1 MNVLLAKN
9 FNVENINYSELKVMK
24 SGAKSV
30 YIVYKGNKVNLQT
43 PILNIPYGVNDNMQF
58 IKKDENR
65 KDEERKY
72 DVTVSFKGMDENPKI
87 KQFHDK
93 MKELENKIIDDA
105 FANRLVWFKNNYSG
119 NKDVVSNMFTPIVK
133 HDKDKVTGEY
143 ANKYPPTFKAKI
155 PFNSL
160 ENKFEF
166 DCYDMDNNETNFHDI
181 LANLKGGKA
190 QFIIQ
195 LSGIW
200 FSAGM
205 FGCSWKI
212 VSAKFQQINT
222 SKITF
227 VADSDD
233 EMNNG
238 EEDEDDDDISV
249 DNDVIAKISQKP
261 VDKKQIVS
269 SSAPVPVASPAT
281 LKKKA
286 SAPVPAPAPVPVPV
300 PQEDEDEED
309 DEEDEEDDDVVV
321 GTGATELGD
330 VAEEDEDEEDDDEE
344 EEDVPP
350 PPPPVKVVVEPV
362 KTDTKVKKA
371 VANKKK

>member
-9 FNVENINYSELKVMK
+9 FDVEKLKYSELKVMK
-24 SGAKSV
+24 SGAKSI
-30 YIVYKGNKVNLQT
+30 YINYNGAKVNLQT

-58 IKKDENR
+58 IKKDEAR

-72 DVTVSFKGMDENPKI
+72 DITVSFKGMDENPKI

-93 MKELENKIIDDA
+93 MKELEQKIIDDA
-105 FANRLVWFKNNYSG
+105 FTNRLVWFKNNYSG

-155 PFNSL
+155 PYNSI

-166 DCYDMDNNETNFHDI
+166 DCYDMDNNEIIFNDI
-181 LANLKGGKA
+181 ITNLKGGKA

-212 VSAKFQQINT
+212 VSSKFQQINT

-233 EMNNG
+233 ELANTN
-238 EEDEDDDDISV
+238 DEDDEDDISV
-249 DNDVIAKISQKP
+249 DNDVIAKITQKQSVPNKKTLVEKQP
-261 VDKKQIVS
+261 VVT
-269 SSAPVPVASPAT
+269 PVLPSEE
-281 LKKKA
+281 
-286 SAPVPAPAPVPVPV
+286 
-300 PQEDEDEED
+300 EDDD
-309 DEEDEEDDDVVV
+309 DEEDEDNN
-321 GTGATELGD
+321 ELEN
-330 VAEEDEDEEDDDEE
+330 VEEEDEDEEDEE
-344 EEDVPP
+344 QEVV
-350 PPPPVKVVVEPV
+350 PVKVVEEPV
-362 KTDTKVKKA
+362 KPVETKAKKV
-371 VANKKK
+371 VAKKNK

>member
-9 FNVENINYSELKVMK
+9 FNVDNLKYSELKVMK
-24 SGAKSV
+24 SGAKSI
-30 YIVYKGNKVNLQT
+30 YLNYKGAKVNLQT
-43 PILNIPYGVNDNMQF
+43 PILNIPYGVNDNTQF
-58 IKKDENR
+58 INKDEAR

-72 DVTVSFKGMDENPKI
+72 DITVSFKGMDENPKI

-93 MKELENKIIDDA
+93 MKELEQKIIEDA
-105 FANRLVWFKNNYSG
+105 FTNRLVWFKNNYGG

-133 HDKDKVTGEY
+133 HDKDKITGEY

-160 ENKFEF
+160 ENKFDF
-166 DCYDMDNNETNFHDI
+166 DCYDMDNNEINFHDV
-181 LANLKGGKA
+181 LGNLKGGKA

-212 VSAKFQQINT
+212 ASAKFQQINT

-233 EMNNG
+233 DLANVNDEDDDEDDISVDSEVIAKITQKQAVATVAVPDKKTLVEKPAAVKPVAKVVPTEEED
-238 EEDEDDDDISV
+238 EEDEDDDED
-249 DNDVIAKISQKP
+249 
-261 VDKKQIVS
+261 
-269 SSAPVPVASPAT
+269 
-281 LKKKA
+281 
-286 SAPVPAPAPVPVPV
+286 
-300 PQEDEDEED
+300 DEDNNELENVDEEGEDD
-309 DEEDEEDDDVVV
+309 DEEDEE
-321 GTGATELGD
+321 
-330 VAEEDEDEEDDDEE
+330 EEVE
-344 EEDVPP
+344 
-350 PPPPVKVVVEPV
+350 PVKVVVPEPV
-362 KTDTKVKKA
+362 KPAPEVKAKKA
-371 VANKKK
+371 VVKKK

>member
-9 FNVENINYSELKVMK
+9 FDVEKLKYSELKVMK
-24 SGAKSV
+24 SGAKSI
-30 YIVYKGNKVNLQT
+30 YINYNGAKVNLQT

-58 IKKDENR
+58 IKKDEAR

-72 DVTVSFKGMDENPKI
+72 DITVSFKGMDENPKI

-93 MKELENKIIDDA
+93 MKELEQKIIDDA
-105 FANRLVWFKNNYSG
+105 FTNRLVWFKNNYSG

-155 PFNSL
+155 PYNSI

-166 DCYDMDNNETNFHDI
+166 DCYDMDNNEINFNDI
-181 LANLKGGKA
+181 ITNLKGGKA

-212 VSAKFQQINT
+212 VSSKFQQINT

-233 EMNNG
+233 ELANAN
-238 EEDEDDDDISV
+238 DEDDEDDISV
-249 DNDVIAKISQKP
+249 DNDVIAKITQKQSVPNKKTLVEKQP
-261 VDKKQIVS
+261 VVT
-269 SSAPVPVASPAT
+269 PVLPSEEE
-281 LKKKA
+281 
-286 SAPVPAPAPVPVPV
+286 
-300 PQEDEDEED
+300 EDDDD
-309 DEEDEEDDDVVV
+309 DEEDNN
-321 GTGATELGD
+321 ELEN
-330 VAEEDEDEEDDDEE
+330 VEEEDEDEEEE
-344 EEDVPP
+344 EQEVV
-350 PPPPVKVVVEPV
+350 PVKVVEEPV
-362 KTDTKVKKA
+362 KPVETKAKKV
-371 VANKKK
+371 VAKKTK

>member
-9 FNVENINYSELKVMK
+9 FDTAKLKYSELKVMK

-30 YIVYKGNKVNLQT
+30 YINYNGNKVNLQT
-43 PILNIPYGVNDNMQF
+43 PVLTIPYGVNDNMQF
-58 IKKDENR
+58 IKKDDNR

-105 FANRLVWFKNNYSG
+105 FANRLVWFKNNYGG
-119 NKDVVSNMFTPIVK
+119 NKDVVANMFTPIVK
-133 HDKDKVTGEY
+133 HDKDKLTGEY

-155 PFNSL
+155 PFNSF

-166 DCYDMDNNETNFHDI
+166 DCYDMENNETNFNDI

-233 EMNNG
+233 DNAND
-238 EEDEDDDDISV
+238 DEDDEDDISV
-249 DNDVIAKISQKP
+249 DTDVIAKISQKP
-261 VDKKQIVS
+261 VAAPAAADKKTVVEKVVTP
-269 SSAPVPVASPAT
+269 AVAAKTVHKPI
-281 LKKKA
+281 
-286 SAPVPAPAPVPVPV
+286 
-300 PQEDEDEED
+300 PQEEEDDEEEDEEDDVEADDAGLANVEEEED
-309 DEEDEEDDDVVV
+309 DEEDEPE
-321 GTGATELGD
+321 
-330 VAEEDEDEEDDDEE
+330 
-344 EEDVPP
+344 
-350 PPPPVKVVVEPV
+350 PPPVKVEEPV
-362 KTDTKVKKA
+362 KSEAKAKKA
-371 VANKKK
+371 VVKKK

>member
-9 FNVENINYSELKVMK
+9 FDTDKLKYSELRVMK

-30 YIVYKGNKVNLQT
+30 YINYGGNKVNLQT
-43 PILNIPYGVNDNMQF
+43 PVLTIPYGVNDNMQF
-58 IKKDENR
+58 IKKDDNR

-105 FANRLVWFKNNYSG
+105 FANRLVWFKNNYGG
-119 NKDVVSNMFTPIVK
+119 NKDVVANMFTPIVK
-133 HDKDKVTGEY
+133 HDKDKLTGEY

-155 PFNSL
+155 PYNSH

-166 DCYDMDNNETNFHDI
+166 DCYDMDGNDTNFHDI

-190 QFIIQ
+190 MFIIQ

-212 VSAKFQQINT
+212 VSARFQQLNT

-233 EMNNG
+233 DNANDD
-238 EEDEDDDDISV
+238 EDEDDISV
-249 DNDVIAKISQKP
+249 DTDVIAKISQKP
-261 VDKKQIVS
+261 VAAAAAAADKKTLVEK
-269 SSAPVPVASPAT
+269 VAATPAT
-281 LKKKA
+281 
-286 SAPVPAPAPVPVPV
+286 PAKTVHKPI
-300 PQEDEDEED
+300 PQEEED
-309 DEEDEEDDDVVV
+309 DEEEEEDDVEADNTVLANV
-321 GTGATELGD
+321 
-330 VAEEDEDEEDDDEE
+330 EEEDEEDE
-344 EEDVPP
+344 EEDEPE
-350 PPPPVKVVVEPV
+350 PPPVKVEEPAKPEKAKKVV
-362 KTDTKVKKA
+362 VKK
-371 VANKKK
+371 K

>member
-9 FNVENINYSELKVMK
+9 FDVEKLKYSELKVMK
-24 SGAKSV
+24 SGAKSI
-30 YIVYKGNKVNLQT
+30 YINYNGAKVNLQT

-58 IKKDENR
+58 IKKDEAR

-72 DVTVSFKGMDENPKI
+72 DITVSFKGMDENPKI

-93 MKELENKIIDDA
+93 MKELEQKIIDDA
-105 FANRLVWFKNNYSG
+105 FTNRLVWFKNNYSG

-155 PFNSL
+155 PYNSI

-166 DCYDMDNNETNFHDI
+166 DCYDMDNNEINFNDI
-181 LANLKGGKA
+181 ITNLKGGKA

-212 VSAKFQQINT
+212 VSSKFQQINT

-233 EMNNG
+233 ELANAN
-238 EEDEDDDDISV
+238 DEDDEDDISV
-249 DNDVIAKISQKP
+249 DNDVIAKITQKQSVPNKKTLVEKQP
-261 VDKKQIVS
+261 VVT
-269 SSAPVPVASPAT
+269 PVLPSEE
-281 LKKKA
+281 
-286 SAPVPAPAPVPVPV
+286 
-300 PQEDEDEED
+300 EDDD
-309 DEEDEEDDDVVV
+309 DEEDNN
-321 GTGATELGD
+321 ELEN
-330 VAEEDEDEEDDDEE
+330 VEEEDEDEEEE
-344 EEDVPP
+344 EQEVV
-350 PPPPVKVVVEPV
+350 PVKVVEEPV
-362 KTDTKVKKA
+362 KPVETKAKKV
-371 VANKKK
+371 VAKKTK

>member
-9 FNVENINYSELKVMK
+9 FNVEKLKYSELKIMK

-30 YIVYKGNKVNLQT
+30 YINYNGNKVNLQT
-43 PILNIPYGVNDNMQF
+43 PVLNIPYGVNDNMQF

-105 FANRLVWFKNNYSG
+105 FTNRLVWFKNNYSG

-133 HDKDKVTGEY
+133 HDKDKLTGEY

-155 PFNSL
+155 PYNSF

-166 DCYDMDNNETNFHDI
+166 DCYDMENNETNFNDI
-181 LANLKGGKA
+181 LLNLKGGKA

-222 SKITF
+222 SKLTF
-227 VADSDD
+227 VQDSDD
-233 EMNNG
+233 DNG
-238 EEDEDDDDISV
+238 EGGDDDDDDISV
-249 DNDVIAKISQKP
+249 DNDVIAKISQPQKKTLVEKP
-261 VDKKQIVS
+261 T
-269 SSAPVPVASPAT
+269 PVV
-281 LKKKA
+281 
-286 SAPVPAPAPVPVPV
+286 PVPVPV
-300 PQEDEDEED
+300 VSSKPVHKPIPQEEED
-309 DEEDEEDDDVVV
+309 DEEEEADDDEIN
-321 GTGATELGD
+321 AELEN
-330 VAEEDEDEEDDDEE
+330 VNEEDEDEADESDEE
-344 EEDVPP
+344 E
-350 PPPPVKVVVEPV
+350 VKVVPVKEAKATEPV
-362 KTDTKVKKA
+362 KPVVVAETKPKKA
-371 VANKKK
+371 VAKKAK

>member
-9 FNVENINYSELKVMK
+9 FNVDKLKYSELKIMK
-24 SGAKSV
+24 SGAKSI
-30 YIVYKGNKVNLQT
+30 YINYNGAKVNLQT

-58 IKKDENR
+58 IKKDEAR

-72 DVTVSFKGMDENPKI
+72 DITVSFKGMDENPKI

-93 MKELENKIIDDA
+93 MEELERKIIDDA
-105 FANRLVWFKNNYSG
+105 FTNRLVWFKNNYSG
-119 NKDVVSNMFTPIVK
+119 NKEVVSNMFTPIVK

-155 PFNSL
+155 PYNSL

-166 DCYDMDNNETNFHDI
+166 DCYDMENNEINFNDI
-181 LANLKGGKA
+181 LSNLKGGKA

-212 VSAKFQQINT
+212 VSSKFQQINT

-233 EMNNG
+233 ELVNTNEDDDEDDISVDSDVIAKITQKQQVVDKKTVVEKQPVAAG
-238 EEDEDDDDISV
+238 VKVPPPEEEDEDEDDDD
-249 DNDVIAKISQKP
+249 
-261 VDKKQIVS
+261 
-269 SSAPVPVASPAT
+269 
-281 LKKKA
+281 
-286 SAPVPAPAPVPVPV
+286 
-300 PQEDEDEED
+300 
-309 DEEDEEDDDVVV
+309 DDD
-321 GTGATELGD
+321 
-330 VAEEDEDEEDDDEE
+330 DDAKALENVEE
-344 EEDVPP
+344 EEEEEEEEPS
-350 PPPPVKVVVEPV
+350 PPVKVVEEPV
-362 KTDTKVKKA
+362 KQVETKTKKAGVKKA
-371 VANKKK
+371 GK

>member
-1 MNVLLAKN
+1 
-9 FNVENINYSELKVMK
+9 
-24 SGAKSV
+24 
-30 YIVYKGNKVNLQT
+30 
-43 PILNIPYGVNDNMQF
+43 MQF
-58 IKKDENR
+58 IKKDDNR

-105 FANRLVWFKNNYSG
+105 FANRLVWFKNNYGG
-119 NKDVVSNMFTPIVK
+119 NKDVVANMFTPIVK
-133 HDKDKVTGEY
+133 HDKDKLTGEY

-155 PFNSL
+155 PYNSF

-166 DCYDMDNNETNFHDI
+166 DCYDMDNNETNFNDI

-233 EMNNG
+233 DNAN
-238 EEDEDDDDISV
+238 DEDDEGALHARIQSRGGTTGGGRAEHRGGGAQPGPRGSDAV
-249 DNDVIAKISQKP
+249 QLGE
-261 VDKKQIVS
+261 
-269 SSAPVPVASPAT
+269 SAPARQA
-281 LKKKA
+281 
-286 SAPVPAPAPVPVPV
+286 
-300 PQEDEDEED
+300 Q
-309 DEEDEEDDDVVV
+309 
-321 GTGATELGD
+321 GR
-330 VAEEDEDEEDDDEE
+330 
-344 EEDVPP
+344 
-350 PPPPVKVVVEPV
+350 
-362 KTDTKVKKA
+362 
-371 VANKKK
+371 

>member
-1 MNVLLAKN
+1 
-9 FNVENINYSELKVMK
+9 MK
-24 SGAKSV
+24 SGAKSI
-30 YIVYKGNKVNLQT
+30 YINYNGAKVNLQT

-58 IKKDENR
+58 IKKDEAR

-72 DVTVSFKGMDENPKI
+72 DITVSFKGMDENPKI

-93 MKELENKIIDDA
+93 MKELEQKIIDDA
-105 FANRLVWFKNNYSG
+105 FTNRLVWFKNNYSG

-155 PFNSL
+155 PYNSI

-166 DCYDMDNNETNFHDI
+166 DCYDMDNNEINFNDI
-181 LANLKGGKA
+181 ITNLKGGKA

-212 VSAKFQQINT
+212 VSSKFQQINT

-233 EMNNG
+233 ELANAN
-238 EEDEDDDDISV
+238 DEDDEDDISV
-249 DNDVIAKISQKP
+249 DNDVIAKITQKQSVPNKKTLVEKQP
-261 VDKKQIVS
+261 VVT
-269 SSAPVPVASPAT
+269 PVLPSEE
-281 LKKKA
+281 
-286 SAPVPAPAPVPVPV
+286 
-300 PQEDEDEED
+300 EDDD
-309 DEEDEEDDDVVV
+309 DEEDEDNN
-321 GTGATELGD
+321 ELEN
-330 VAEEDEDEEDDDEE
+330 VEEEDEDEEDEE
-344 EEDVPP
+344 QEVV
-350 PPPPVKVVVEPV
+350 PVKVVEEPV
-362 KTDTKVKKA
+362 KPVETKAKK
-371 VANKKK
+371 VVTKKTK

>member
-9 FNVENINYSELKVMK
+9 FNVEKLKYSELKIMK

-30 YIVYKGNKVNLQT
+30 YINYNGNKVNLQT
-43 PILNIPYGVNDNMQF
+43 PVLNIPYGVNDNMQF

-93 MKELENKIIDDA
+93 MKELENKIIEDA
-105 FANRLVWFKNNYSG
+105 FTNRLVWFKNNYGG

-133 HDKDKVTGEY
+133 HDKDKLTGEY

-155 PFNSL
+155 PYNSF

-166 DCYDMDNNETNFHDI
+166 DCYDMENNETNFNDI
-181 LANLKGGKA
+181 LLNLKGGKA

-222 SKITF
+222 SKLTF
-227 VADSDD
+227 VQDSDD
-233 EMNNG
+233 DNG
-238 EEDEDDDDISV
+238 EGGDDDEDDISV
-249 DNDVIAKISQKP
+249 DNDVIAKISQPQKKTLVEKEKP
-261 VDKKQIVS
+261 MPV
-269 SSAPVPVASPAT
+269 APVPVVAS
-281 LKKKA
+281 K
-286 SAPVPAPAPVPVPV
+286 PVHKPI
-300 PQEDEDEED
+300 PQEEED
-309 DEEDEEDDDVVV
+309 DEEEADDDEIN
-321 GTGATELGD
+321 AELEN
-330 VAEEDEDEEDDDEE
+330 VNEEDEEAEDDAEDSDEE
-344 EEDVPP
+344 E
-350 PPPPVKVVVEPV
+350 VKVVPAVEPV
-362 KTDTKVKKA
+362 KPVVVAETKPKKA
-371 VANKKK
+371 VAKKAK

>member
-9 FNVENINYSELKVMK
+9 FNVDKLKYSELKVMK
-24 SGAKSV
+24 SGAKSI
-30 YIVYKGNKVNLQT
+30 YINYNGAKVNLQT

-58 IKKDENR
+58 IKKDEAR

-72 DVTVSFKGMDENPKI
+72 DITVSFKGMDENPKI

-93 MKELENKIIDDA
+93 MKELEQKIIDDA
-105 FANRLVWFKNNYSG
+105 FTNRLVWFKNNYSG

-155 PFNSL
+155 PYNSL

-166 DCYDMDNNETNFHDI
+166 DCYDMENNEINFNDI
-181 LANLKGGKA
+181 LSNLKGGKA

-212 VSAKFQQINT
+212 VSSKFQQINT

-233 EMNNG
+233 ELVNAN
-238 EEDEDDDDISV
+238 DEDDEDDISV
-249 DNDVIAKISQKP
+249 DNDVITKITQKQMV
-261 VDKKQIVS
+261 VDKKTLVEKQLVAAATVVKVS
-269 SSAPVPVASPAT
+269 PP
-281 LKKKA
+281 
-286 SAPVPAPAPVPVPV
+286 
-300 PQEDEDEED
+300 EEEED
-309 DEEDEEDDDVVV
+309 DEE
-321 GTGATELGD
+321 
-330 VAEEDEDEEDDDEE
+330 EDEDDEDTNELENVEEEDEE
-344 EEDVPP
+344 EEEEVV
-350 PPPPVKVVVEPV
+350 PVKVVEEPV
-362 KTDTKVKKA
+362 KPVETKTKKVAVKKTG
-371 VANKKK
+371 K

>member
-9 FNVENINYSELKVMK
+9 FDVDNLKYSELKVMK
-24 SGAKSV
+24 SGAKSI
-30 YIVYKGNKVNLQT
+30 YLNYKGAKVNLQT

-58 IKKDENR
+58 IKKDEAR

-72 DVTVSFKGMDENPKI
+72 DITVSFKGMDENPKI

-93 MKELENKIIDDA
+93 MKELEQKIIDDA
-105 FANRLVWFKNNYSG
+105 FTNRLVWFKNNYGG

-133 HDKDKVTGEY
+133 HDKDKLTGEY

-155 PFNSL
+155 PYNSL

-166 DCYDMDNNETNFHDI
+166 DCYDMENNEINFHDI

-212 VSAKFQQINT
+212 VSSKFQQINT

-227 VADSDD
+227 VPDSDD
-233 EMNNG
+233 ENANAV
-238 EEDEDDDDISV
+238 DDDDDDDISV
-249 DNDVIAKISQKP
+249 DNEVIAKISHKSSVVNDKKSLVEKQATTVSKP
-261 VDKKQIVS
+261 VQKVI
-269 SSAPVPVASPAT
+269 PT
-281 LKKKA
+281 
-286 SAPVPAPAPVPVPV
+286 
-300 PQEDEDEED
+300 EDEDDELD
-309 DEEDEEDDDVVV
+309 NVDEEGE
-321 GTGATELGD
+321 
-330 VAEEDEDEEDDDEE
+330 DEE
-344 EEDVPP
+344 EE
-350 PPPPVKVVVEPV
+350 PVKPV
-362 KTDTKVKKA
+362 IQPVPQVPQVQPVQSTPEVQDVKAKKA
-371 VANKKK
+371 ITKKTK

>member
-1 MNVLLAKN
+1 
-9 FNVENINYSELKVMK
+9 
-24 SGAKSV
+24 
-30 YIVYKGNKVNLQT
+30 
-43 PILNIPYGVNDNMQF
+43 MQF
-58 IKKDENR
+58 IKKDEAR

-72 DVTVSFKGMDENPKI
+72 DITVSFKGMDENPKI

-93 MKELENKIIDDA
+93 MKELEQKIIDDA
-105 FANRLVWFKNNYSG
+105 FTNRLVWFKNNYSG

-155 PFNSL
+155 PYNSI

-166 DCYDMDNNETNFHDI
+166 DCYDMDNNEINFNDI
-181 LANLKGGKA
+181 ITNLKGGKA

-212 VSAKFQQINT
+212 VSSKFQQINT

-233 EMNNG
+233 ELANAN
-238 EEDEDDDDISV
+238 DEDDEDDISV
-249 DNDVIAKISQKP
+249 DNDVIVKITQKQSVPNKKTLVEKQP
-261 VDKKQIVS
+261 VVT
-269 SSAPVPVASPAT
+269 PVLPSEE
-281 LKKKA
+281 
-286 SAPVPAPAPVPVPV
+286 
-300 PQEDEDEED
+300 EDDDD
-309 DEEDEEDDDVVV
+309 DEEDNN
-321 GTGATELGD
+321 ELEN
-330 VAEEDEDEEDDDEE
+330 VEEEDEDEEEE
-344 EEDVPP
+344 EQEVV
-350 PPPPVKVVVEPV
+350 PVKVVEEPV
-362 KTDTKVKKA
+362 KPVETKAKKV
-371 VANKKK
+371 VAKKTK

>member
-9 FNVENINYSELKVMK
+9 FDTTKLKYSELKVMK

-30 YIVYKGNKVNLQT
+30 YINYNGNKVNLQT
-43 PILNIPYGVNDNMQF
+43 PVLTIPYGVNDNMQF
-58 IKKDENR
+58 IKKDDNR

-105 FANRLVWFKNNYSG
+105 FANRLVWFKNNYGG
-119 NKDVVSNMFTPIVK
+119 NKDVVANMFTPIVK
-133 HDKDKVTGEY
+133 HDKDKLTGEY

-155 PFNSL
+155 PYNSF

-166 DCYDMDNNETNFHDI
+166 DCYDMENNETNFNDI

-233 EMNNG
+233 DNANDDDD
-238 EEDEDDDDISV
+238 DEDDISV
-249 DNDVIAKISQKP
+249 DTDVIAKISQKP
-261 VDKKQIVS
+261 AAAADKK
-269 SSAPVPVASPAT
+269 T
-281 LKKKA
+281 LVEK
-286 SAPVPAPAPVPVPV
+286 PTPAPAPAKTVHKPI
-300 PQEDEDEED
+300 PQEEEDD
-309 DEEDEEDDDVVV
+309 DEEDEEDEVEADD
-321 GTGATELGD
+321 TGLANVE
-330 VAEEDEDEEDDDEE
+330 EEDEDDEEDEPE
-344 EEDVPP
+344 
-350 PPPPVKVVVEPV
+350 PPPVKVEEPV
-362 KTDTKVKKA
+362 KPEAKTKKA
-371 VANKKK
+371 VVKKK